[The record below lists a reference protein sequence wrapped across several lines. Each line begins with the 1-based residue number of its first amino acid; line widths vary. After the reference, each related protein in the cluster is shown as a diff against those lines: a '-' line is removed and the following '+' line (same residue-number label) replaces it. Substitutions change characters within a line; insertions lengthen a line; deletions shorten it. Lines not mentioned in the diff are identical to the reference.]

1 MISYEKYLE
10 LQDQK
15 DCVGSDRDRSPT
27 DAPLKAATEPKR
39 GERPLAHSF
48 SLFSVC
54 LHIFLIVQSLYIFSI
69 VLSLMDLSGKMI
81 LPFEPL
87 TVTFEDL
94 RYYVDIPS
102 VII

>member
-39 GERPLAHSF
+39 GERPLAHSL
-48 SLFSVC
+48 SLFSVD
-54 LHIFLIVQSLYIFSI
+54 LYIFSI
-69 VLSLMDLSGKMI
+69 VLSLMDLAGKMI